1 MFSQM
6 DDDIEWP
13 GANNISSHSSD
24 MLEHEDMMDDDS
36 LVGLMHDYDMGSPGG
51 PGGMFL

>member
-1 MFSQM
+1 
-6 DDDIEWP
+6 
-13 GANNISSHSSD
+13 

-51 PGGMFL
+51 PGGMFLWENSADKYNLWWHNVSLYR